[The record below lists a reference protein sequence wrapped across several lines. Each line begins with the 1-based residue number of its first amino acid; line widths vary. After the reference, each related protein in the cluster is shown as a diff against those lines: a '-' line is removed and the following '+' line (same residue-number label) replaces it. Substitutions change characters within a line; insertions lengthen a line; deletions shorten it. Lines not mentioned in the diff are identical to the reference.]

1 MLKLSL
7 AFLLFGI
14 ATANVWFN
22 RTIKASGAKGNL
34 KISGTP
40 GCAAHDDWGA
50 NDCTFNWGTSISGAV
65 DTFLDTPISSGK
77 LVVNMMVEKVLPFK
91 FTCPVC
97 GANCTFTIPIIKQ
110 KVTFALLP
118 CPLSSPFHI
127 EIPTTALPDKSPFG
141 PIKISV
147 EGSVE
152 IHDQTGKTV
161 IHVDVEASANGA
173 NGQIESRNS
182 TTV

>member
-127 EIPTTALPDKSPFG
+127 EIPTTALPDTPPFV
-141 PIKISV
+141 SLMV
-147 EGSVE
+147 EGFVE

-161 IHVDVEASANGA
+161 IHVDVEASANGE
-173 NGQIESRNS
+173 IESRHS

>member
-1 MLKLSL
+1 M
-7 AFLLFGI
+7 G
-14 ATANVWFN
+14 N
-22 RTIKASGAKGNL
+22 RTIKAHGAKGKM

-40 GCAAHDDWGA
+40 GCAAHDDWGV

-77 LVVNMMVEKVLPFK
+77 LVVNMKVESTSIQIYLSCLWSKLYIYN
-91 FTCPVC
+91 T
-97 GANCTFTIPIIKQ
+97 NYRTESII
-110 KVTFALLP
+110 ALLP